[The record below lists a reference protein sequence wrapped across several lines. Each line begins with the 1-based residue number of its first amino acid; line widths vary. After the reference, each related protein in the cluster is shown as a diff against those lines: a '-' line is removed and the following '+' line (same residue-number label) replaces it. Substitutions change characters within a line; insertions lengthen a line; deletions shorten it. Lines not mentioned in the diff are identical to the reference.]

1 MKLLIIRH
9 GDPDY
14 SIDSLTEKG
23 WNEAKL
29 LSERMQKED
38 ADYYYCSILG
48 RAKGTASLTLEKL
61 NKTAVYLEWLKEFD
75 SPIEYP
81 QGIKKGHCWDLL
93 PRDFANDEK
102 FFDINEWYNTKLYKN
117 TPVKDEYNRV
127 CAELDKLL
135 EKHGYARQGNHYN
148 AFNANDDTL
157 AFFCHFGLECVLL
170 SHLLNIPAPALW
182 QGTMAAPTSV
192 TTLYTEEREQ
202 GIAYFRMQSF
212 GDNSHLYVA
221 NEPPA
226 FAGRFCEKYDNFDER
241 H

>member
-48 RAKGTASLTLEKL
+48 RAKDTASLTLEKL

-93 PRDFANDEK
+93 PRDFVNDEK
-102 FFDINEWYNTKLYKN
+102 FFDINEWYNTELYKN
-117 TPVKDEYNRV
+117 TTVKDEYNRV
-127 CAELDKLL
+127 CAEFDKLL
-135 EKHGYARQGNHYN
+135 EKHGYTRQGKHYN
-148 AFNANDDTL
+148 VLNANDDTI

-170 SHLLNIPAPALW
+170 SHLLNISAPALW
-182 QGTMAAPTSV
+182 QGTMASTTSV
-192 TTLYTEEREQ
+192 TTLYTEEREK

-212 GDNSHLYVA
+212 GDISHLYVA
-221 NEPPA
+221 DEPPA
-226 FAGRFCEKYDNFDER
+226 FAGRFCEKYDNFDQR